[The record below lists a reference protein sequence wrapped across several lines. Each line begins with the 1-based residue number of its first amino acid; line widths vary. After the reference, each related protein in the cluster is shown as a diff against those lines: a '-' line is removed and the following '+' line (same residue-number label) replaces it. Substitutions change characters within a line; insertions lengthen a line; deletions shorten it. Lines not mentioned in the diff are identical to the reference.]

1 MMGRRRTS
9 GQILYHIKLIKNT
22 TVMVLK
28 GSLAYTY
35 FDLQKIIFGK
45 GHQQNN

>member
-9 GQILYHIKLIKNT
+9 GQILCYIKLIKNT

-35 FDLQKIIFGK
+35 MDLQKIIFGK